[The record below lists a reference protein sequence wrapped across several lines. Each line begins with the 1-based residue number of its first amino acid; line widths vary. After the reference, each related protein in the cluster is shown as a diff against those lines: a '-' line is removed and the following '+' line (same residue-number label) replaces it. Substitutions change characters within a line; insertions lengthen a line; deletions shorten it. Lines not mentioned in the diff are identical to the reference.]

1 MGITGIVWEANSL
14 FKTLWKKGFV
24 HLLSA
29 NAITLVFGFASQL
42 FIAWILPPE
51 DIGRIRIM
59 QTWLGI
65 FTIVAGVGFNVSVL
79 KLCSENRAPGE
90 TVYLY
95 KRAIRFTLLTVIGT
109 YLIIAAISV
118 LGILS
123 PDPVVNKYMLI
134 FGISLLP
141 LTISAVYMSYIQ
153 AKQMIKLYSRIQVLT
168 KLFAIAVIILLTWL
182 FKLQGFV
189 VAIVLGYFL
198 TNLFLERLI
207 RKKINA
213 GISPVETTKPLKLH
227 WKYARY
233 SLGAAI
239 TDTLGLGIDIL
250 LLNYLISDRTEIGYY
265 SFAITIIG
273 IFRILP
279 STIWTMAAPHFS
291 SKMENTGEWMNT
303 YRKYNRLIFIA
314 SLAITALSALIIP
327 FILKYF
333 LHGKYEQ
340 SGIYFVLLVIAWGI
354 RNLFVIKASVLFGM
368 GKINYNFYSSLIFL
382 IAGGIAIPVFIHF
395 WQVAGASAAVI
406 LATIIGLVSVN
417 YFFARAKKEL
427 TPENL

>member
-1 MGITGIVWEANSL
+1 MSIVSEIRSL
-14 FKTLWKKGFV
+14 IKTLWQKGFV

-29 NAITLVFGFASQL
+29 NVITLIFGFASQL

-65 FTIVAGVGFNVSVL
+65 FTIVAGLGFNVSVL

-90 TVYLY
+90 LVYLY
-95 KRAIRFTLLTVIGT
+95 NKAIRYTLLAVIGT
-109 YLIIAAISV
+109 YLVMAGISA
-118 LGILS
+118 LGVLS
-123 PDPVVNKYMLI
+123 PDPVVNKYMFI

-153 AKQMIKLYSRIQVLT
+153 AKQKIKLYSKIQVLT
-168 KLFAIAVIILLTWL
+168 KLFAIMVIILLTWL
-182 FKLQGFV
+182 YKLEGFV
-189 VAIVLGYFL
+189 IAIVIGYFL
-198 TNLFLERLI
+198 TNVFLERLI

-213 GISPVETTKPLKLH
+213 GITQTKTAAPLKLH

-250 LLNYLISDRTEIGYY
+250 LLNYLVSDRTEIGYY

-273 IFRILP
+273 IYRILP

-291 SKMENTGEWMNT
+291 GKMDQAGEWVAT
-303 YRKYNRLIFIA
+303 YRKYNRLILIA
-314 SLAITALSALIIP
+314 SLVITSFSVLLIP
-327 FILKYF
+327 FVLKYF

-340 SGIYFVLLVIAWGI
+340 SGIYFILLVVAWGI
-354 RNLFVIKASVLFGM
+354 RNMFVIKASVLFGM
-368 GKINYNFYSSLIFL
+368 GKINYNFYSSLIYL
-382 IAGGIAIPVFIHF
+382 ILSIILVPTLILIIGVPG
-395 WQVAGASAAVI
+395 AAVGVVFCNL
-406 LATIIGLVSVN
+406 LAVHSVN
-417 YFFARAKKEL
+417 HFFKKAVGITQL
-427 TPENL
+427 S

>member
-1 MGITGIVWEANSL
+1 MSIVSEIRSL
-14 FKTLWKKGFV
+14 IKTLWQKGFV

-29 NAITLVFGFASQL
+29 NVITLIFGFASQL

-65 FTIVAGVGFNVSVL
+65 FTIVAGLGFNVSVL

-90 TVYLY
+90 LVYLY
-95 KRAIRFTLLTVIGT
+95 KKAIHYTFLAVIGT
-109 YLIIAAISV
+109 YLVMAGISA
-118 LGILS
+118 LGVLS
-123 PDPVVNKYMLI
+123 PDPVVNKYMFI

-153 AKQMIKLYSRIQVLT
+153 AKQKIKLYSKIQVLT
-168 KLFAIAVIILLTWL
+168 KLFAILVIILLTWL
-182 FKLQGFV
+182 YKLEGFV
-189 VAIVLGYFL
+189 IAIVIGYFL
-198 TNLFLERLI
+198 TNVFLERLI

-213 GISPVETTKPLKLH
+213 GITQTRTAAPLKLH

-239 TDTLGLGIDIL
+239 TDTLGLGIDII
-250 LLNYLISDRTEIGYY
+250 LLNYLVSDRTEIGYY

-273 IFRILP
+273 IYRILP

-291 SKMENTGEWMNT
+291 GKMDQAGDWIAT
-303 YRKYNRLIFIA
+303 YRKYNRLILIA
-314 SLAITALSALIIP
+314 SLVITIFSALIIP
-327 FILKYF
+327 FVLKYF

-340 SGIYFVLLVIAWGI
+340 SGIYFILLVVAWGI

-368 GKINYNFYSSLIFL
+368 GKINYNFYSSLIYL
-382 IAGGIAIPVFIHF
+382 ILSIILVPTLIMITGVPGAAIGVVFCNLL
-395 WQVAGASAAVI
+395 AV
-406 LATIIGLVSVN
+406 LSVN
-417 YFFARAKKEL
+417 HFFKKAVGITQL
-427 TPENL
+427 S